1 MRAAVIVRKDWL
13 ANLGLQMPETTED
26 LYDVARAFS
35 EGDPDGNGQDDTY
48 GLIIPKWPGTIGTNS
63 PYDVIETWHG
73 AGNRWAERDGALVPS
88 FTTDEWLEAVDYE
101 RQLAE
106 EGLIN
111 PDRSEDRGGGKECG
125 SRGRSSGAP
134 DNQK

>member
-35 EGDPDGNGQDDTY
+35 EGDPDGYGQDDTY

-63 PYDVIETWHG
+63 PYAVIETWHG
-73 AGNRWAERDGALVPS
+73 AGNRWAECDGELVPN
-88 FTTDEWLEAVDYE
+88 FPTDEWVEDVDYE
-101 RQLAE
+101 RHDRKRTRL
-106 EGLIN
+106 N
-111 PDRSEDRGGGKECG
+111 PSH
-125 SRGRSSGAP
+125 
-134 DNQK
+134 